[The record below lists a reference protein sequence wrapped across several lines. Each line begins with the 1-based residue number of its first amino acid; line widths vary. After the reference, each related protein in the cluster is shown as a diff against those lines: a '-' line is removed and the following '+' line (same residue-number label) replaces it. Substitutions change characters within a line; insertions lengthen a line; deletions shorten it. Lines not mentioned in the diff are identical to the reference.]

1 MMIKPA
7 NAKAA
12 DFDRPSFYLAGPIA
26 NANAIQ
32 KEKWR
37 EHAAETLDRLGFDAI
52 SPLGKERWDKR
63 AIVQS
68 DLQSIQRATAM
79 IAWVPPEIVS
89 IGTAMEIWYAAKQ
102 LDKPVLVW
110 GQRPEMANPW
120 LLHCAYGIHLTLEE
134 TLEFISSYKWQ
145 FQDPLAI
152 YAKRREVELNLAEI
166 SADA

>member
-7 NAKAA
+7 NVKAA

-32 KEKWR
+32 KEEWR
-37 EHAAETLDRLGFDAI
+37 EQAALWLHALGFDTI
-52 SPLGKERWDKR
+52 SPLGKEGWDKR

-68 DLQSIQRATAM
+68 DLRSIERATAM
-79 IAWVPPEIVS
+79 IAWVPPDIVS
-89 IGTAMEIWYAAKQ
+89 IGTAMEIWYAARQ

-110 GQRPEMANPW
+110 GQRPETANAW
-120 LLHCAYGIHLTLEE
+120 LLHCAYMIHVRLEE
-134 TLEFISSYKWQ
+134 TLEFVRSYKWQ
-145 FQDPLAI
+145 FQDPLALF
-152 YAKRREVELNLAEI
+152 AETRECLRNDAEI